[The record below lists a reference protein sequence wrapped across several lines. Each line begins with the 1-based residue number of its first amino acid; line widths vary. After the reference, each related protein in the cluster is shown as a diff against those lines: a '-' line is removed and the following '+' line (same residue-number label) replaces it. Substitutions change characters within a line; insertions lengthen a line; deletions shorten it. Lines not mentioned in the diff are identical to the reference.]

1 IQFISGKTSTQE
13 EFFHTFNTLYDAQKQ
28 VILSSDRPP
37 REVERLEERLRSRFE
52 WGLTTDIQAP
62 DLETRIAILKTKAQ
76 SDHYSVPDD
85 VLVYIASRIDSNIR
99 ELEGALTKVAA
110 YASLTKRPMNTDLVA
125 EALKDILPS
134 GKTKEITMD
143 VIQEIVA
150 SYFKIK
156 VEDLQSK
163 KRTRTIAYPRQIA
176 MYLCRSLTDTSLPQI
191 GQFFGGRD
199 HTTVIHAFEKV
210 SQEKESDSNLNSIL
224 NELIERVQKV

>member
-1 IQFISGKTSTQE
+1 
-13 EFFHTFNTLYDAQKQ
+13 
-28 VILSSDRPP
+28 
-37 REVERLEERLRSRFE
+37 
-52 WGLTTDIQAP
+52 
-62 DLETRIAILKTKAQ
+62 
-76 SDHYSVPDD
+76 
-85 VLVYIASRIDSNIR
+85 
-99 ELEGALTKVAA
+99 LTKVAA